1 MAMKYKITS
10 LGIRFTKHR
19 AKEQTP
25 FERLFEIFK
34 ELITHTSGD
43 FDEAIDWLRELD
55 REYQLTDENYTIDD
69 FVEDL
74 LQKSYIQP
82 KGTGIGKGD
91 GMALAPKTEKLLRE
105 YALKQIFGKLKKSN
119 AGNHKTKK
127 LGQGE
132 DNTGEFKA
140 IHFAEQQEK

>member
-1 MAMKYKITS
+1 MNLKYVYFLKKTWAMKYEITS

-55 REYQLTDENYTIDD
+55 REY
-69 FVEDL
+69 
-74 LQKSYIQP
+74 
-82 KGTGIGKGD
+82 
-91 GMALAPKTEKLLRE
+91 KLDR
-105 YALKQIFGKLKKSN
+105 
-119 AGNHKTKK
+119 
-127 LGQGE
+127 
-132 DNTGEFKA
+132 
-140 IHFAEQQEK
+140 

>member
-19 AKEQTP
+19 AEEQTP

-55 REYQLTDENYTIDD
+55 REYQLTDEDYTIDD
-69 FVEDL
+69 F
-74 LQKSYIQP
+74 I
-82 KGTGIGKGD
+82 
-91 GMALAPKTEKLLRE
+91 
-105 YALKQIFGKLKKSN
+105 
-119 AGNHKTKK
+119 
-127 LGQGE
+127 
-132 DNTGEFKA
+132 
-140 IHFAEQQEK
+140 